1 MTFEEIIGAIK
12 RRENKVKIKSGLAFH
27 CYHGVLVEYVY
38 DYDKRVEAIKDTK
51 PIEEQ
56 ELRLRLFRLIPYNRL
71 PKRGLKASNE
81 AEKACQGAEKA
92 F

>member
-1 MTFEEIIGAIK
+1 MG
-12 RRENKVKIKSGLAFH
+12 IKSGLAFH
-27 CYHGVLVEYVY
+27 CHHDVLVEHVY
-38 DYDKRVEAIKDTK
+38 DYNERVEFIKK
-51 PIEEQ
+51 NKSIEEQ